1 MPLRPAG
8 RLWEDLWIG
17 PEDWVDD
24 LLPAVAGRAGYSLP
38 QPESNPLS
46 GRVQTVRDLVK
57 FITLQPKFGS
67 EASR

>member
-1 MPLRPAG
+1 
-8 RLWEDLWIG
+8 
-17 PEDWVDD
+17 VDD
-24 LLPAVAGRAGYSLP
+24 LLPEVAGRAGYSLQ